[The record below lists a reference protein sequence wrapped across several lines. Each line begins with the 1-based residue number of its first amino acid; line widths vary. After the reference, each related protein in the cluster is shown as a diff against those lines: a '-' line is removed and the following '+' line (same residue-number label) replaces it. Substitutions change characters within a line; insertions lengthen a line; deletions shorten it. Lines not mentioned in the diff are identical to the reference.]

1 MLVHGLRCSK
11 AHALPASAHCSRRK
25 ISLIRCERF
34 SRAWFHT
41 ARVSRAEAAQKRRV
55 CRAGAARAHCAFTRR
70 VSRSWRCAP
79 RMERNEGFGFQT
91 KVKDRFLNQRRWTC
105 WYSCRENM
113 QVLSATASLV
123 LLFVFVLKSLLSLLF
138 TSRYGM
144 EAFLIFLILLLFDSS
159 VFAKHSVMY

>member
-1 MLVHGLRCSK
+1 MVC
-11 AHALPASAHCSRRK
+11 LPAAAHCSRRK

-41 ARVSRAEAAQKRRV
+41 ARVSRAEAEAALMQSKSSTRPLCFHSACQHERE
-55 CRAGAARAHCAFTRR
+55 GA
-70 VSRSWRCAP
+70 RSG
-79 RMERNEGFGFQT
+79 GFGFQT
-91 KVKDRFLNQRRWTC
+91 KVKDHFLNQRRWTC

-138 TSRYGM
+138 TSCYTM

-159 VFAKHSVMY
+159 VFAKHSVM